1 MEYAPL
7 GTLFHMMCE
16 AQYKNGFDK
25 SLVQQIALQVYSYD
39 IGVGFN
45 VAL

>member
-16 AQYKNGFDK
+16 SQYKNGFDK
-25 SLVQQIALQVYSYD
+25 YLVQQIALQVYSYD